1 VGGGEGKWEV
11 GKLLILL
18 DSGALSGDC
27 SDGSEPR
34 RVVDYVFLFSF

>member
-1 VGGGEGKWEV
+1 MGGGETADF
-11 GKLLILL
+11 L